1 MSAIWGVVDLN
12 KHVLDEAQC
21 RIMEEVYRSKKI
33 DRVDTFF
40 LRNFYMGCGI
50 QYVINEA
57 KVEKFPYSDGK
68 EKYLVADVILDNR
81 EQLKTS
87 FDVQRQES
95 LQGIDGSI
103 LFEAVS
109 QDINRALDEM
119 LGAYVFAYYDKS
131 REVFYLASDV
141 VGNRSV
147 YYLYDNGR
155 VYFSTL
161 LDSIKEV
168 VSKENETLSDTTDVL
183 KQALDINKN
192 WFKNYFDMDDLR
204 VVSEPTET
212 PYRGIF
218 RVEPGEIVTF
228 TAEGFEKKAYWNPLK
243 DRKMKKLASD
253 AEYKELVCNTFKECV
268 ESVIR
273 EGSETAILLSGG
285 LDSNAVAAYAAP
297 KLKRHGRRLYSFT
310 SVPDKKASRI
320 PNDRYYVDDETEYI
334 EELQKRHDNLVPEY
348 IDTSEGNLLEEN
360 RKLQAVFEIPFKTV
374 LNMPWI
380 YRAYKT
386 AADKGCG
393 VLLSGQYGNVTISHG
408 DFKVFF
414 VTLFRTGKWFRMIKE
429 VNIYSK
435 KYRRSRKQ
443 IYKEILCA
451 KKEEN
456 FKNFSRYMYDKN
468 ALRQVGETEVK
479 FSLDVGIIP
488 RDPTRDKRLIEL
500 VLSLPQEQFVK
511 QGQARRLVREYMKDV
526 IPAKIATDEF
536 HRGRQGVGSGKL
548 MKVTWD
554 EIATEL
560 DGSFEKAEEV
570 SRDIGCIDINEAR
583 QRLWD
588 KDMLFAPENEFEPV
602 KLMYSGLTCE
612 YLEKNYHE

>member
-1 MSAIWGVVDLN
+1 MSAIWGVIDFNETDLN
-12 KHVLDEAQC
+12 EELRC
-21 RIMEEVYRSKKI
+21 MEEVYRSKKI
-33 DRVDTFF
+33 DRIDTFF
-40 LRNFYMGCGI
+40 QSDLYMGCGI
-50 QYVINEA
+50 QYVTKEA
-57 KVEKFPYSDGK
+57 REESFPYTDGAGH
-68 EKYLVADVILDNR
+68 YLVADVILDNR
-81 EQLKTS
+81 EQLQKS
-87 FDVQRQES
+87 FDMCLEKS
-95 LQGIDGSI
+95 LQGVDGSI

-119 LGAYVFAYYDKS
+119 LGAYAFAYYDRQKKS
-131 REVFYLASDV
+131 LYLASDA

-147 YYLYDNGR
+147 YYLYSGGR

-161 LDSIKEV
+161 LDSIKTVASSEV
-168 VSKENETLSDTTDVL
+168 SIEL
-183 KQALDINKN
+183 KHALDLNKN
-192 WFKNYFDMDDLR
+192 WFENYFSMNDLR
-204 VVSEPTET
+204 VVSEPIET
-212 PYRGIF
+212 PYLGIY
-218 RVEPGEIVTF
+218 RVEPGEVIKF

-253 AEYKELVCNTFKECV
+253 AEYKKLVCNTFKECV

-273 EGSETAILLSGG
+273 DGSETAILLSGG

-297 KLKRHGRRLYSFT
+297 KLKNLGRNLYSFT
-310 SVPDKKASRI
+310 SVPDKSARRI
-320 PNDRYYVDDETEYI
+320 PNDQYYVEDETEYI
-334 EELQKRHDNLVPEY
+334 EELQKWHDNLVPEY

-360 RKLQAVFEIPFKTV
+360 RKLQEVFEIPFKTV

-380 YRAYKT
+380 CRAYK
-386 AADKGCG
+386 AAAEKDCG
-393 VLLSGQYGNVTISHG
+393 IILSGQYGNVTISHG
-408 DFKVFF
+408 DFKILF
-414 VTLFRTGKWFRMIKE
+414 VSLFRTGKWFRLIKE

-526 IPAKIATDEF
+526 IPVKIAADEF

-560 DGSFEKAEEV
+560 DGSFEKAEAV
-570 SRDIGCIDINEAR
+570 LKDIGCININEAR

-588 KDMLFAPENEFEPV
+588 KEMLFAPENEFEPV